1 MTNPQTAPHK
11 PAPRKKSRTLFHD
24 VWDFLRERKAW
35 WLVPIAIVLSFM
47 GVLIVASSVPYLAP
61 FIYAL
66 F

>member
-1 MTNPQTAPHK
+1 MTAK
-11 PAPRKKSRTLFHD
+11 KKSRTLLHD
-24 VWDFLRERKAW
+24 AWDFLRERKAW
-35 WLVPIAIVLSFM
+35 WLVPVVVMLALM

>member
-1 MTNPQTAPHK
+1 MATK
-11 PAPRKKSRTLFHD
+11 KKSRTLFTD

-35 WLVPIAIVLSFM
+35 WLLPIVIMLSLM

>member
-1 MTNPQTAPHK
+1 MATK
-11 PAPRKKSRTLFHD
+11 KKSRTLFND

-35 WLVPIAIVLSFM
+35 WLLPIVVMLSLM